1 MAGSSFQN
9 RPTAPRARFSLCARN
24 LMRGC
29 HVPDYFADNWIAI
42 LALVIAGIALFRD
55 SKTSS
60 DQLELDRRMLEFE
73 QGRDQREKL
82 ERSTASV
89 MAELVEDRGTRIR
102 LTNFGISEARALSVL
117 LDDQPYDEH
126 PTFLKGSAKLPD
138 YLAGWSDADIAV
150 SFTLEMRDPV
160 EVDIRWEDDSGTPGH
175 HHMRLGPGQSRTL
188 RVRTE
193 LY

>member
-1 MAGSSFQN
+1 
-9 RPTAPRARFSLCARN
+9 
-24 LMRGC
+24 MRGC

-60 DQLELDRRMLEFE
+60 GQLELDRRMLEIE

-138 YLAGWSDADIAV
+138 FLAGGADADIAV